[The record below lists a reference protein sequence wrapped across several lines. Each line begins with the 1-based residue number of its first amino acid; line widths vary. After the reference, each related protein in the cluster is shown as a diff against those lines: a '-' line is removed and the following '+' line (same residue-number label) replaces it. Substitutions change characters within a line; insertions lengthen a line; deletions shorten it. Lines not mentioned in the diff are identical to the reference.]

1 MEQQQKAHAKDIT
14 VHAISGMHTTGSSA
28 LPQTINFMTFS
39 TLHISLSQ
47 VQMFDNGVL

>member
-1 MEQQQKAHAKDIT
+1 MDQQGKAHAKEII
-14 VHAISGMHTTGSSA
+14 VHMHTIGSSS

-39 TLHISLSQ
+39 TLHIPLSH